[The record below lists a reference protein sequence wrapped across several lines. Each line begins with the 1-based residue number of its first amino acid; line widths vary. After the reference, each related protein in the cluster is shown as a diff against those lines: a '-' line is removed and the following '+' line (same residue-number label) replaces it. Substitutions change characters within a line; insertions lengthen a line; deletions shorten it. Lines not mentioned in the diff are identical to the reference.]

1 VHLQTFPWAGR
12 SQLVPVG
19 RVGNPRPIGN
29 RPFQVR
35 RHYFGR
41 STLDHGALTGATAVI
56 NSLNIDRAR
65 KLL

>member
-1 VHLQTFPWAGR
+1 VHLRIF
-12 SQLVPVG
+12 PVG

-35 RHYFGR
+35 RPTAHTYHYFGR
-41 STLDHGALTGATAVI
+41 STLDHLALTDATAVI
-56 NSLNIDRAR
+56 NSLNINRAR